1 MHKALESLGDMFFI
15 WERGGW
21 LQVVAPQI
29 TSQMEKPLQT
39 VKGVASIHGEVWA
52 EWSGC
57 APRGPSPGMNHC
69 SNTTF
74 GEAAI

>member
-21 LQVVAPQI
+21 LQVVTPQI

-39 VKGVASIHGEVWA
+39 VKGVASIYREV
-52 EWSGC
+52 
-57 APRGPSPGMNHC
+57 
-69 SNTTF
+69 
-74 GEAAI
+74 

>member
-39 VKGVASIHGEVWA
+39 VKGVASIHGEV
-52 EWSGC
+52 
-57 APRGPSPGMNHC
+57 
-69 SNTTF
+69 
-74 GEAAI
+74 